1 MLGIANSVT
10 TEAWGDDYETSYGE
24 LLYANPEVAVAV
36 AMFDYFARDSP
47 AEREGR

>member
-1 MLGIANSVT
+1 MT
-10 TEAWGDDYETSYGE
+10 YETSYGE